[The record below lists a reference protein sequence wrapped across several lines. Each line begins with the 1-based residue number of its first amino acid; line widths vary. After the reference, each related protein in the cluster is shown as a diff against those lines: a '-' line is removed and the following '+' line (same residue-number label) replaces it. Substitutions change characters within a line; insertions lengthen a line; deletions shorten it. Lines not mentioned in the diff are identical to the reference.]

1 MKLVYYFLF
10 LFLPF
15 SFGLAP
21 GTSVTTA
28 ETAQTPLDGPLP
40 EGTYRLVARHSDLA
54 LTAAGD
60 RSGDDVKQQP
70 WSNNAN
76 QHWQLRHEHADRY
89 TLLSRASGLA
99 LDVDGRRNG
108 LNVKQ
113 ARDNGS
119 KDRRWRLVRAGR
131 SGGRAYYRLVNDMS
145 RKSLEVSGGPGA
157 TKAGTTAQQSQYDG
171 KANQQWY
178 VEPVAAVANVQAP
191 ADIPLPEGTYRLVA
205 RHSDLALT
213 AAGDRSGDDV
223 KQQPWSN
230 NANQHWQLR
239 HEHADRYTLLSRA
252 SGLALDVDGRR
263 NGLNVKQAR
272 DNGSK
277 DRRWRLVRAGR
288 SGGRAYYRL
297 VNDMSRK
304 SLQVRG
310 GTGATAPGVT
320 VDQRLY
326 EKKTNQQW
334 YVEPVAT
341 RAGGGISSNPK
352 PVIEPIR
359 LPLEVMG
366 GLGTTEEIQ
375 LHLSSQQ
382 AQNAA
387 LLYLQL
393 HRPAYRDASVNPRR
407 GAKVSLRINRGPW
420 LDLSNE
426 TAGCLPHEEALGCL
440 GGAYHTLR
448 LTVALKRLTGSG
460 SAGGGLRAG
469 ANTVAFRFNG
479 TDGFT
484 SGYRVLAVNLLPSR
498 PAGAKLKAL
507 LPPSAFEDDD
517 PAKWRAPRPSPGDL
531 AAGKRLWYEARLNER
546 PGGAALRAT
555 CSGCHASDG
564 ADLKYF
570 NYSNKS
576 IVERARFHGLSTKEA
591 EQVASYIRA
600 LKSAAPRQARPWN
613 PPYQPGP
620 GLDRKPVA
628 EWSAGAGL
636 SWVLET
642 DAEMERHL
650 FPGGLG
656 SASVDPSATL
666 NLRELPIAMQLP
678 DWNAWLPEVH
688 PLDVWGEFFLKTT
701 PISGS
706 PNNRRGDVLGH
717 FDQLVGELEGKGL
730 SRVLSLGELD
740 NRVEGFSSAGVKYFL
755 DGRYGGALSRRRRGM
770 RSEEAVRSVRHW
782 TVVKLWEVNRR
793 WGLEDKSLRVYG
805 SGADRRS
812 WLGVARQVFDLAPH
826 LAADKNGAFAFQDD
840 LAGNYTSTAWY
851 ELQAILN
858 SGNRHG
864 GTNVPVDWNYQPN
877 FISGFHQYEPGA
889 TFITVSAWIKQIQS
903 FHYKGRV
910 LREEPYV
917 RQGHPGRWAG
927 FSALRR
933 LPAAK
938 RAALFSTMVTAYLD
952 AVEPHNGKWNRGTRR
967 HQWEP
972 ASYKPRM
979 IDDMSWTR
987 ASHVGRHAD
996 LWYTMIPTF
1005 RKWGVDNDVLDRA
1018 IDWGQKMWPKGN
1030 WGALRAGSNNR
1041 VAAAQGL
1048 ALTEAVLDNGSP
1060 DVPLAYAL
1068 EGAYP
1073 SPFNP
1078 TTTIRFALPE
1088 QARVQ
1093 LEVFDALG
1101 RRVATLAEGSYRA
1114 GWHQATFEASSLASG
1129 VYLYRIEADGAAGR
1143 FTDTGKV
1150 LLAK

>member
-1 MKLVYYFLF
+1 MKLF
-10 LFLPF
+10 
-15 SFGLAP
+15 
-21 GTSVTTA
+21 
-28 ETAQTPLDGPLP
+28 
-40 EGTYRLVARHSDLA
+40 YR
-54 LTAAGD
+54 
-60 RSGDDVKQQP
+60 
-70 WSNNAN
+70 
-76 QHWQLRHEHADRY
+76 
-89 TLLSRASGLA
+89 TLLSLCLIFFALVCCLGTEASAQLLTSDA
-99 LDVDGRRNG
+99 
-108 LNVKQ
+108 
-113 ARDNGS
+113 
-119 KDRRWRLVRAGR
+119 
-131 SGGRAYYRLVNDMS
+131 S
-145 RKSLEVSGGPGA
+145 RI
-157 TKAGTTAQQSQYDG
+157 TA
-171 KANQQWY
+171 
-178 VEPVAAVANVQAP
+178 AAQAP
-191 ADIPLPEGTYRLVA
+191 LAEGTYRLVA

-334 YVEPVAT
+334 YVEAVGSQGQSSPPPSDPPSAPPSSPPSDPPADPVPT
-341 RAGGGISSNPK
+341 STPPPSGGKGK
-352 PVIEPIR
+352 VR

-826 LAADKNGAFAFQDD
+826 LAADKNGAFAFQDGRSGRITSTQWYQ
-840 LAGNYTSTAWY
+840 LQMIINAGNR
-851 ELQAILN
+851 Q
-858 SGNRHG
+858 G
-864 GTNVPVDWNYQPN
+864 GSNAPVDWNYHPN
-877 FISGFHQYEPGA
+877 FISSFHSNGA
-889 TFITVSAWIKQIQS
+889 PFLTAATWIKQIQS

-910 LREEPYV
+910 LEEEPYV
-917 RQGHPGRWAG
+917 RQGHPGRWGG
-927 FSALRR
+927 FSVFRK
-933 LPAAK
+933 LPPAK
-938 RAALFSTMVTAYLD
+938 RAALFSAPFGAYMSV
-952 AVEPHNGKWNRGTRR
+952 VEKYNGWKRADKRR
-967 HQWEP
+967 QWEP
-972 ASYKPRM
+972 ASYKPKPLGGQT
-979 IDDMSWTR
+979 SWTT

-996 LWYTMIPTF
+996 LWYAMIPTF
-1005 RKWGVDNDVLDRA
+1005 RKWGVSGSAVNRA
-1018 IDWGQKMWPKGN
+1018 TNWGQKMWPKGN
-1030 WGALRAGSNNR
+1030 WGAARSR
-1041 VAAAQGL
+1041 VGEQDV
-1048 ALTEAVLDNGSP
+1048 AVTSETLS

-1129 VYLYRIEADGAAGR
+1129 VYLYRIEAEGADGR
-1143 FTDTGKV
+1143 FTDTGRA
-1150 LLAK
+1150 LLLK